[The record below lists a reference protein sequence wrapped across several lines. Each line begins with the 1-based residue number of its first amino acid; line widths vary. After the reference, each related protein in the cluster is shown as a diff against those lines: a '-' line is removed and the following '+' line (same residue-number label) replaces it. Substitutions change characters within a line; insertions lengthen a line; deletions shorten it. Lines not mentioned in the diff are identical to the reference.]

1 MKTAIFIAR
10 RILSGDKSNFS
21 RPIVRLSILSISLG
35 VAVMIVAVAVTSGF
49 KRAISEKVIGF
60 GSHIRIT
67 SYDMKRSYETT
78 PVSMNQPF
86 YSTLSEIP
94 GIRHIQ
100 VYATKSGL
108 IKTSDQ
114 IHGII
119 FKGIWTD
126 FDWSFFKDKIVEG
139 QPVYIDPEH
148 ITDKV
153 IISKRILNK
162 LKFSLGD
169 EMRVY
174 FINPDELVPRGRKF
188 IIAGVY
194 ETGLEE
200 FDELYVLGDIRHVQR
215 LSNWDA
221 DEVSGFEVFLENPR
235 KLDQIAEEVYFLVGF
250 ELDTKTIRELYP
262 QIFEWL
268 DLQDMNVIIILTL
281 MIAVAGITMISTL
294 LVLILEK
301 TSLIGILKSLGAR
314 NKLIRQIFLIKAS
327 YIILQGLFFGN
338 LLGLAIVY
346 LQEHYQLFKLDQESY
361 YVSYVP
367 MKLDGLQL
375 ILLDAGTVILCLMFL
390 LIPSHIITRITPVKA
405 IRWE

>member
-338 LLGLAIVY
+338 LLGLAIVF